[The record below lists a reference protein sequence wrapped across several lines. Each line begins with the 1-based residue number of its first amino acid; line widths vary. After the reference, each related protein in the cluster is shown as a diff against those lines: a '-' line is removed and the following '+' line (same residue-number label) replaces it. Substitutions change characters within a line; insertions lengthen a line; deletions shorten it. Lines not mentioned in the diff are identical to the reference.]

1 MVYFFGKLMI
11 KYPDEFID
19 SFKNLIKD
27 KKYDQ
32 ILNNQKILYLNFLY
46 LNLRRQL
53 GRFKENLKFW

>member
-1 MVYFFGKLMI
+1 MI

-32 ILNNQKILYLNFLY
+32 ILNNQKVLYLNFLY

-53 GRFKENLKFW
+53 GRFKEYLKF